1 MKIFLL
7 GLPGSGKTTLGKA
20 LAATLRMPF
29 IDLDE
34 AIAKVEGKSIQEI
47 FKLHKEDYFRKLESR
62 HLSTLCLSEDDFV
75 MATGG
80 GTPCFADNIT
90 VINQTGTSIFL
101 DVAPRII
108 SQRIQKSDIQTRP
121 LFAQVRPDNLKD
133 SIEFMRSQ
141 RMPYYRQAHLS
152 VGPETSTDEIITLL
166 KMGNQR

>member
-20 LAATLRMPF
+20 LAASLRMRF

-34 AIAKVEGKSIQEI
+34 AIEKEEGKSIQEI
-47 FKLHKEDYFRKLESR
+47 FKLHKEEYFRKLEAR
-62 HLSTLCLSEDDFV
+62 HLRKLSLSADDFV

-90 VINQTGTSIFL
+90 IINETGTSIFL

-108 SQRIQKSDIQTRP
+108 SQRIQKTDLHARP

-141 RMPYYRQAHLS
+141 RMSYYRQAHLS
-152 VGPETSTDEIITLL
+152 VGPEVSTDEIITLL
-166 KMGNQR
+166 KMGNQQ